1 MKKIFLK
8 EKENRSSCRGRYC
21 KHFSLIELLITI
33 SIIAILAA
41 LLLPVLNKARDKG
54 REITCVSQMKQV
66 GSAVIMYCNDNDDYL
81 PTYNHNTAL
90 DKWSSGWSG
99 IPDLYLASYLKLPD
113 ADIQAWGIMY
123 HDKVNNVMRC
133 PMDTIYAKKESGK
146 NYYMGSYAVI
156 LNSKDGSTSGPGWME
171 CEGNG
176 GQGSKVTY
184 HRLSSL
190 RGASVLFIE
199 MERKDDGTLKAS
211 APLLNAGGGNYDC
224 IKTSI
229 ADTAET
235 RSAGFQHN
243 SSRSANYGRADGSVH
258 SVSVGMKWKEDLSF

>member
-1 MKKIFLK
+1 
-8 EKENRSSCRGRYC
+8 
-21 KHFSLIELLITI
+21 
-33 SIIAILAA
+33 
-41 LLLPVLNKARDKG
+41 
-54 REITCVSQMKQV
+54 MKQV

-90 DKWSSGWSG
+90 GDFSSGWSG
-99 IPDLYLASYLKLPD
+99 IPDLYLASYLNLPD
-113 ADIQAWGIMY
+113 ADIQAWGIMN

-133 PMDTIYAKKESGK
+133 PMDTIYARKVNDK
-146 NYYMGSYAVI
+146 NYYTGSYAAI
-156 LNSKDGSTSGPGWME
+156 LNSNTGSISGPGWLE
-171 CEGNG
+171 CASNG
-176 GQGSKVTY
+176 AQGTKVIY
-184 HRLSSL
+184 HRISSL

-199 MERKDDGTLKAS
+199 MERKADGTLQNS
-211 APLLNAGGGNYDC
+211 SPMPGAGGGNYDC

-235 RSAGFQHN
+235 RPAGFRHN